1 MENEPS
7 QGITGAPRARP
18 VDVSERI
25 PLLDV
30 LRGFALGGVF
40 VSNVNLWFSG
50 RVFLPPERAK
60 EVLSGTLNT
69 VAGHGFMYLGFGKF
83 MTLFSTLFGLGFA
96 VQMLRAE
103 DRGSEVAPIYAR
115 RLGVLLAIG
124 LAHMFGLWLGDILG
138 MYALMGFGLLL
149 FRKKSNKTL
158 LLWAF
163 GLILIAPLA
172 VQGAEK
178 LIPLLWKSKEAMEAA
193 EASAMGQ
200 MDVARS
206 EMLAAMQSP
215 SYLKVLKAN
224 AKYVKV
230 DLLAWHSIGLLLV
243 ILGKFL
249 LGFYAGRR
257 QIFNNVAEN
266 RGFFLRLLGW
276 GLGIGVVASSARLVV
291 RLLTTRNILDPM
303 GSWRF
308 VMGPVSE
315 IGMCGLAA
323 AYAAIITLLFQRPL
337 WRRILS
343 LLAPAGRMALSNYLF
358 QSVMGLLV
366 FYGFGLGYAG
376 KWGPAQAIAVA
387 AGLFTV
393 QIGLSHL
400 WLSRF
405 RFGPAEWA
413 WRSLTYGEAQPMRIS
428 SSIAPKTPISPKTP
442 GEEAAPPAGA

>member
-1 MENEPS
+1 METEPS

-50 RVFLPPERAK
+50 RVFLPPDRAK
-60 EVLSGTLNT
+60 EMLSGTLNA
-69 VAGHGFMYLGFGKF
+69 VAGYGFMYLGFGKF

-124 LAHMFGLWLGDILG
+124 LAHRFGLWLGDILG
-138 MYALMGFGLLL
+138 MYALMGFALLL
-149 FRKKSNKTL
+149 FRKRSNKTL
-158 LLWAF
+158 LFWAF
-163 GLILIAPLA
+163 GLIFIAPLA

-178 LIPLLWKSKEAMEAA
+178 FIPLLWTSKEALKAA

-206 EMLAAMQSP
+206 EMLAGMQSS
-215 SYLKVLKAN
+215 SYLEMLKAN

-230 DLLAWHSIGLLLV
+230 DLLGWHSVGLPLV

-257 QIFNNVAEN
+257 QFFNNVAEN

-276 GLGIGVVASSARLVV
+276 GLGIGIVASSARLVV
-291 RLLTTRNILDPM
+291 RILTTRNILDPM
-303 GSWRF
+303 GSWR
-308 VMGPVSE
+308 VAMGPVSE

-405 RFGPAEWA
+405 RFGPVEWA

-428 SSIAPKTPISPKTP
+428 SSIDPKAPIAQKNP